1 MVCLISG
8 EDETAGQWLKAQWPQ
23 PFTRLEADRPLC
35 QWFGHPL
42 TAEIFRL
49 TCLILGFRGRGIFF
63 PKELSG
69 CAILSPTDAVP
80 AASKGLSARNLVRR
94 IWTASQHRDANRM
107 ETVTTDEQMV
117 EQALSGD
124 PEAFGEI
131 VRRWER
137 RIFALSFGMLGRE
150 EDARDATQET
160 FLAAFRNLRGFR
172 GEAKVSS
179 WLHRIAVNQCI
190 TRQRRAKVRS
200 ETALEDEAEKNAAV
214 FALPAEVSPARTA
227 EHREISFAVR
237 KAVSTLP
244 PDLRQV
250 VVMKEFEELTF
261 QEISEVLEVPL
272 STVKSRLYTALRQLQ
287 MRLHKFGQPK
297 A

>member
-1 MVCLISG
+1 M
-8 EDETAGQWLKAQWPQ
+8 D
-23 PFTRLEADRPLC
+23 
-35 QWFGHPL
+35 
-42 TAEIFRL
+42 
-49 TCLILGFRGRGIFF
+49 
-63 PKELSG
+63 
-69 CAILSPTDAVP
+69 
-80 AASKGLSARNLVRR
+80 
-94 IWTASQHRDANRM
+94 
-107 ETVTTDEQMV
+107 TVTTDEQMV
-117 EQALSGD
+117 ERALTGD

-214 FALPAEVSPARTA
+214 FALPADVSPARIA
-227 EHREISFAVR
+227 EHRETSIVVR
-237 KAVSTLP
+237 KAVSALP

-261 QEISEVLEVPL
+261 QEISDVLGVPL

-287 MRLHKFGQPK
+287 LRLQQVAQPK